1 MLSENEPRSARYENW
16 PSLLIGLL
24 LILGILLTV
33 CALSVLLL
41 NRQKQPHSAP
51 QPEIP
56 VMLIPTAAM
65 PKAMP
70 VNYYSIRLPIV
81 LSGSGSSPVSVQ
93 IWKVT
98 KIHTQGYELGGQR
111 YDLATFTRIDGQDT
125 VKGYCINPGWDIPD
139 IGTEYLLTAG
149 GTFVPLQEREAHPF
163 QSFFKIQ

>member
-41 NRQKQPHSAP
+41 NRQKQPQSAP

-70 VNYYSIRLPIV
+70 VNYYSIRLPVI
-81 LSGSGSSPVSVQ
+81 LSGSGSTSVSEQ
-93 IWKVT
+93 IWIVT
-98 KIHTQGYELGGQR
+98 NINNLGYELDGQR
-111 YDLATFTRIDGQDT
+111 YDLAIFMRVDSQDT
-125 VKGYCINPGWDIPD
+125 AEAYCIDRGLDAPD
-139 IGTEYLLTAG
+139 IGTQYRFNAEG
-149 GTFVPLQEREAHPF
+149 IFIPLHEPNADPIQRF
-163 QSFFKIQ
+163 LKIK

>member
-41 NRQKQPHSAP
+41 NRQKQPQSAP

-70 VNYYSIRLPIV
+70 VNYYSIRLPVI
-81 LSGSGSSPVSVQ
+81 LSGSGSTSVSEQ
-93 IWKVT
+93 IWIVT
-98 KIHTQGYELGGQR
+98 KIHTQGYELGGQQ
-111 YDLATFTRIDGQDT
+111 YDLATFTRLDGQDT

-139 IGTEYLLTAG
+139 IGTEYLLTVG

-163 QSFFKIQ
+163 QSFLKIQ